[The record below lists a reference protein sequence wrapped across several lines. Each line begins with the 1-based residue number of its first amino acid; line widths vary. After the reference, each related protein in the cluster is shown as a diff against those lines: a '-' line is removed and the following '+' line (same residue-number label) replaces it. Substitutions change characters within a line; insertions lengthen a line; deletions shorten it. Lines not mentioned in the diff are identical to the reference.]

1 MKRIFIIDGF
11 EKEAPAQLKET
22 PAKGT
27 VVYYNTGL
35 YQVSEII
42 YRFEDN
48 IITIHLSV
56 LYNEK
61 KMD

>member
-27 VVYYNTGL
+27 NVYYNTRL

-42 YRFEDN
+42 YHFEDN
-48 IITIHLSV
+48 IIKIYLTV
-56 LYNEK
+56 PK
-61 KMD
+61 